1 MSKSLFDKVWES
13 HIIDSIPNPSVL
25 YIDRHFIHE
34 VTSPLAFEELKKRVL
49 QIFKKERML
58 ATADHNVPTKN
69 KHLPILD
76 ALSRKQVQILF
87 ENCKI
92 NGIDFF
98 GLNLNHNYQGIVHII
113 GPELGYTLPGMTI
126 VCGDSHTSTHGAFGT
141 IAFGI
146 GTSKIAMV
154 MASQCLVQKK
164 PKQMRIHLVGLTK
177 ISITP
182 KDVIL
187 YIISKLGTDGAVGY
201 FIEYTGK
208 IFRRMSMEGRM
219 TVCNMSIEM
228 GAKGGLIAPDKTTLN
243 YFNKIKFIPKKILL
257 EEALPYWRSLYT
269 EIEVFLDREYHFY
282 ADDIFPMITYG
293 TNPGMVFTIVSRIP
307 KNNVFSQQA
316 LGYMGFKAG
325 YSLIGL
331 PIQYVFIGSCTNAR
345 IEDLRIVAHV
355 VKNRKK
361 AFHVLALI
369 VPGSKQVAYQAKK
382 EGLDMI
388 LKQAGF
394 EFLAPGCSACLGM
407 NEDKLPFNAYC
418 LSTSNRNFVGR
429 QGAGARTLL
438 TSPLIAAI
446 VAIEGKIIDV
456 NKHMKF
462 KYHVSYR
469 KN

>member
-1 MSKSLFDKVWES
+1 MSKTLFDKVWDS
-13 HIIDSIPNPSVL
+13 HIIASIPKGPSVL

-34 VTSPLAFEELKKRVL
+34 VTSPLAFEELKTRVL
-49 QIFKKERML
+49 QIFKKERMI

-76 ALSRKQVQILF
+76 ALSKKQVQILV

-92 NGIDFF
+92 NGIDLF
-98 GLNLNHNYQGIVHII
+98 GLNHQLQGIIHII

-126 VCGDSHTSTHGAFGT
+126 VCGDSHTSTHGAFAT

-146 GTSKIAMV
+146 GTYQIAMV

-164 PKQMRIHLVGLTK
+164 PKQMRIHFVGLTK
-177 ISITP
+177 ISVTT

-187 YIISKLGTDGAVGY
+187 YIISKLGTYGAVGY

-208 IFRRMSMEGRM
+208 IFRLMSMEGRM

-228 GAKGGLIAPDKTTLN
+228 GAKGGLIATDKTTLN
-243 YFNKIKFIPKKILL
+243 FLNQIKFIPKKILL
-257 EEALPYWRSLYT
+257 EEAMPYWRSLYT
-269 EIEVFLDREYHFY
+269 EIEVILDREYHFY
-282 ADDIFPMITYG
+282 AYDIFPMITYG
-293 TNPGMVFTIVSRIP
+293 TNPGMSFNIVSRIP
-307 KNNVFSQQA
+307 KKNVYSQQA
-316 LGYMGFKAG
+316 IYYMGFKAG
-325 YSLIGL
+325 FSLIGK

-361 AFHVLALI
+361 AFHVQALI
-369 VPGSKQVAYQAKK
+369 VPGSKQVVSQAKK

-388 LKQAGF
+388 LKLAGF
-394 EFLAPGCSACLGM
+394 EFLAPGCSACLGL
-407 NEDKLPFNAYC
+407 NEDKLPFEAYC
-418 LSTSNRNFVGR
+418 FSTSNRNFVGR

-438 TSPLIAAI
+438 ASPLVAAI
-446 VAIEGKIIDV
+446 VTIEGKIIDIT
-456 NKHMKF
+456 KHMKL
-462 KYHVSYR
+462 KSHGSSR